1 MRWLLVAL
9 LFAFHAGA
17 GAAGSYAS
25 AAAWNEDATTLGYQI
40 AAFDKCRGRLAEK
53 PRFSG
58 CIQMWEDAYRRWAR
72 MDAYAKERI
81 AKDSGNFEALA
92 LAQRCREMGGK
103 LDTATQ
109 FAAPELRKLGRVK
122 VHRLIASEKAL
133 SRYHTPLESVLR
145 ASPDAQV
152 DGRELW
158 KEK

>member
-1 MRWLLVAL
+1 MRWFLFAMLL
-9 LFAFHAGA
+9 AFHAAA
-17 GAAGSYAS
+17 GAAEAYAN

-53 PRFSG
+53 PRFSA

-72 MDAYAKERI
+72 MDVYTKERI
-81 AKDSGNFEALA
+81 AKDSGNFEAMA
-92 LAQRCREMGGK
+92 LVQRCREMGGK

-109 FAAPELRKLGRVK
+109 FVAPELRKLGRVK

-133 SRYHTPLESVLR
+133 AKYHAPLESVLR
-145 ASPDAQV
+145 APPEAPVDARV
-152 DGRELW
+152 LW